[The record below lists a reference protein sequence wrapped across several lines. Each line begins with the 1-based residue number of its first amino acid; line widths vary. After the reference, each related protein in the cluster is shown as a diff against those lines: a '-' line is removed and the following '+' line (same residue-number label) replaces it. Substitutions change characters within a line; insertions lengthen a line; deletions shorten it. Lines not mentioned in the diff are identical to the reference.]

1 MSGAPV
7 DVVAAYTAASTAN
20 SCRVHGPL
28 VASDAATLV
37 VALTTG
43 HGAAPGAARAAVA
56 DDELTSALGIGRAL
70 ADAGVDV
77 LRPDDPEWRGRL
89 MHAAVGVTGAA
100 LAVAETGSLVLTAA
114 PGAPRATSLVPP
126 VHVCIVATGT
136 IVATMVDAITRLAT
150 TGAAGLPSA
159 ITWVGG
165 PSRTSDLE
173 MRPTFGIHGPR
184 TVEIV
189 LVEPDGRAESGH

>member
-1 MSGAPV
+1 
-7 DVVAAYTAASTAN
+7 
-20 SCRVHGPL
+20 
-28 VASDAATLV
+28 
-37 VALTTG
+37 
-43 HGAAPGAARAAVA
+43 
-56 DDELTSALGIGRAL
+56 
-70 ADAGVDV
+70 
-77 LRPDDPEWRGRL
+77 
-89 MHAAVGVTGAA
+89 
-100 LAVAETGSLVLTAA
+100 
-114 PGAPRATSLVPP
+114 
-126 VHVCIVATGT
+126 VCLVATGT
-136 IVATMVDAITRLAT
+136 IVATMADAITRLAT